1 MNGKWWG
8 VRESTL
14 IYACSRKTA
23 KEITVQTLP
32 GNVKSV
38 LKQIVE
44 DLIVDLS
51 KTPSRPFQA
60 WKMERPRSYKT
71 QGLRRGRAALL
82 LGLCSAQLLS
92 LLQTQPFFA
101 LCPEVA
107 ELRRN
112 LWGEPSKMAC
122 VGWREPVL
130 LVERD
135 GQGCSLLL
143 RPTPPHHLSDSKP
156 WDYFC
161 QQLNDFHPIKVRS
174 VPSGNGALRPRYS

>member
-1 MNGKWWG
+1 MLISAKHPPDLFKPGKWKDPDPTKCRGSGEAEPLCCW
-8 VRESTL
+8 VCAQRS
-14 IYACSRKTA
+14 SRA
-23 KEITVQTLP
+23 YCRH
-32 GNVKSV
+32 NVK
-38 LKQIVE
+38 
-44 DLIVDLS
+44 
-51 KTPSRPFQA
+51 P
-60 WKMERPRSYKT
+60 
-71 QGLRRGRAALL
+71 
-82 LGLCSAQLLS
+82 
-92 LLQTQPFFA
+92 

-112 LWGEPSKMAC
+112 LGGKPSKMTC

-161 QQLNDFHPIKVRS
+161 QQLNDFHPIKVHS